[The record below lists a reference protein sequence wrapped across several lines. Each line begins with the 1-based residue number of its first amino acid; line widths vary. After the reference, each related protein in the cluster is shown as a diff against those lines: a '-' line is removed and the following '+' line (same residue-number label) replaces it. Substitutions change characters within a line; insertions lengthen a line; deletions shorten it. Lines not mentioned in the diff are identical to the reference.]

1 VTRKKRILLVDLGA
15 SMGGVEAYLEALA
28 RILQTNADLYAM
40 CVLEELAD
48 RFERQGV
55 RVARLPLFAR
65 ARILRFAA
73 ALFVLPWMILR
84 HRIDT
89 VQLNGFL
96 ESVLVIPARLLGCET
111 VYTRHGPFE
120 TDLYTWYKQPFKSAP
135 RLLSRWISG
144 MSSRLVC
151 VSESVGAILRPVF
164 GERRVTVIP
173 NWVPNQPEFKS
184 RFKGSDAQLNLL
196 YVGRLERYKGL
207 YLLLEALRG
216 VSAPAKLTVVGDGA
230 YRTTLEELAA
240 GMNVEFVGFKGD
252 PRAYYE
258 AADIF
263 VMPSNGPEG
272 LPMVALEAMSHGL
285 PCIFSDL
292 AVHREITGDGRAAM
306 LFETGNATALREKIL
321 QLAENPNLREQ
332 FAEAAYRQVQAK
344 YHVDAARR
352 AYLQLFEVSA

>member
-1 VTRKKRILLVDLGA
+1 VKRRKRILLVDLGA

-28 RILQTNADLYAM
+28 RILQANADLYAM
-40 CVLEELAD
+40 CVLDELAE

-55 RVARLPLFAR
+55 HVVRLPLFAR
-65 ARILRFAA
+65 ARILRFAVA
-73 ALFVLPWMILR
+73 FVVLPWMILR
-84 HRIDT
+84 HRIDAI
-89 VQLNGFL
+89 QLNGFL

-173 NWVPNQPEFKS
+173 NWVPSQPEFKS
-184 RFKGSDAQLNLL
+184 RYKDSSAKLNLL

-216 VSAPAKLTVVGDGA
+216 VPAKLTVVGDGA
-230 YRTTLEELAA
+230 YRSTLEELAA
-240 GMNVEFVGFKGD
+240 GLDVEFVGFKSD
-252 PRAYYE
+252 TTPFYE

-285 PCIFSDL
+285 PCVFSDL
-292 AVHREITGDGRAAM
+292 AVHREITANGRAAM
-306 LFETGNATALREKIL
+306 LFEVGNVADLRTKVL
-321 QLAENPNLREQ
+321 QLVESPSLREQ
-332 FAEAAYRQVQAK
+332 FAESAYRQVQAK

>member
-1 VTRKKRILLVDLGA
+1 
-15 SMGGVEAYLEALA
+15 MGGVEAYLEALA
-28 RILQTNADLYAM
+28 RILQANADLYAI
-40 CVLEELAD
+40 CVLDELAE

-55 RVARLPLFAR
+55 RVVKLPLFAR
-65 ARILRFAA
+65 IRILRFAVA
-73 ALFVLPWMILR
+73 FVVLPWMILR
-84 HRIDT
+84 HRIDAI
-89 VQLNGFL
+89 QLNGFL
-96 ESVLVIPARLLGCET
+96 EAVLVIPARLLGCET

-144 MSSRLVC
+144 MASRLVC

-173 NWVPNQPEFKS
+173 NWVPNQPEFRS
-184 RFKGSDAQLNLL
+184 RFKDPAERLNLL

-216 VSAPAKLTVVGDGA
+216 LPAKLTVVGDGA
-230 YRTTLEELAA
+230 YRSTLQDLAA
-240 GMNVEFVGFKGD
+240 GLDVQFVGFKND
-252 PRAYYE
+252 PTPYYE
-258 AADIF
+258 TADIF

-272 LPMVALEAMSHGL
+272 LPMVALEGMSHGL
-285 PCIFSDL
+285 PCLFSDL
-292 AVHREITGDGRAAM
+292 AVHQEITGNGRAAM
-306 LFETGNATALREKIL
+306 LFETGNVADLRAKLLQMLENPALRE
-321 QLAENPNLREQ
+321 QLAQ
-332 FAEAAYRQVQAK
+332 SAYRQVQAK

>member
-28 RILQTNADLYAM
+28 RILQANADLYAL
-40 CVLEELAD
+40 CVLEELAV

-55 RVARLPLFAR
+55 RVLRLPLFAR
-65 ARILRFAA
+65 VRILRFAVA
-73 ALFVLPWMILR
+73 FLVLPWMILR
-84 HRIDT
+84 YRIDA

-173 NWVPNQPEFKS
+173 NWVPNQPEFKNRRRES
-184 RFKGSDAQLNLL
+184 SAQLNLL

-207 YLLLEALRG
+207 YLLLDAMRG
-216 VSAPAKLTVVGDGA
+216 LPVKLTVVGDGA
-230 YRTTLEELAA
+230 YRSTLEELAG
-240 GMNVEFVGFKGD
+240 GMNVEFVGFQSD
-252 PRAYYE
+252 PAPYYE
-258 AADIF
+258 TADIF

-272 LPMVALEAMSHGL
+272 LPMVALEGMSHGL
-285 PCIFSDL
+285 PCVFSDL
-292 AVHREITGDGRAAM
+292 AVHREITGNGRVAM
-306 LFETGNATALREKIL
+306 LFETGNVADLREKLL
-321 QLAENPNLREQ
+321 QMIENPEIREH
-332 FAEAAYRQVQAK
+332 FAMAAYRQVQTK

>member
-1 VTRKKRILLVDLGA
+1 MTKRKRILLVDLGA

-28 RILQTNADLYAM
+28 RILKANADLFAI
-40 CVLEELAD
+40 CVLEELAV
-48 RFERQGV
+48 RFENQGV
-55 RVARLPLFAR
+55 RVIRIPLFAR
-65 ARILRFAA
+65 LRILRFAVA
-73 ALFVLPWMILR
+73 FLVLPWMILR
-84 HRIDT
+84 YRIDAI
-89 VQLNGFL
+89 QLNGFL

-144 MSSRLVC
+144 MSSQLVC

-173 NWVPNQPEFKS
+173 NWVPNQPEFRS
-184 RFKGSDAQLNLL
+184 RFKDSSAKLNLL
-196 YVGRLERYKGL
+196 FVGRLERYKGL
-207 YLLLEALRG
+207 YLLLDALRG
-216 VSAPAKLTVVGDGA
+216 VPAKLTVLGDGA
-230 YRTTLEELAA
+230 YRSTLEELAA
-240 GMNVEFVGFKGD
+240 GMDVEFVGFKSD
-252 PRAYYE
+252 PTPYYE

-292 AVHREITGDGRAAM
+292 SVHREITGNGRAAM
-306 LFETGNATALREKIL
+306 LFETGSVDDLRAKLL
-321 QLAENPNLREQ
+321 QMLESPSVREQ
-332 FAEAAYRQVQAK
+332 FAESAYGQVRAK
-344 YHVDAARR
+344 YHVDEARR

>member
-1 VTRKKRILLVDLGA
+1 VKRRKRILLVDLGA

-28 RILQTNADLYAM
+28 RILQANADLYAI
-40 CVLEELAD
+40 CVLEELAE

-55 RVARLPLFAR
+55 RVVRLPLFAR
-65 ARILRFAA
+65 ARILRFAV
-73 ALFVLPWMILR
+73 ALAVLPWMILR
-84 HRIDT
+84 YRIDAI
-89 VQLNGFL
+89 QLNGFL

-173 NWVPNQPEFKS
+173 NWVPSQPEFKS
-184 RFKGSDAQLNLL
+184 RFKDSSAKLNLL

-216 VSAPAKLTVVGDGA
+216 VPAKLTVVGDGA
-230 YRTTLEELAA
+230 YRSTLEELAV
-240 GMNVEFVGFKGD
+240 GMDVEFVGFKSD
-252 PRAYYE
+252 PTPYYE
-258 AADIF
+258 TADIF

-285 PCIFSDL
+285 PCVFSDL
-292 AVHREITGDGRAAM
+292 AVHREITANGRAAM
-306 LFETGNATALREKIL
+306 LFEVGNVADLRTKVL
-321 QLAENPNLREQ
+321 QLVESPSLREQ
-332 FAEAAYRQVQAK
+332 FAESAYRQVQAK

-352 AYLQLFEVSA
+352 AYLQLFEVGA

>member
-40 CVLEELAD
+40 CVLDELAD

-55 RVARLPLFAR
+55 RVIRLPLFAR
-65 ARILRFAA
+65 ARALRFAA
-73 ALFVLPWMILR
+73 ALVVLPWMILR
-84 HRIDT
+84 YRIDAI
-89 VQLNGFL
+89 QLNGFL

-164 GERRVTVIP
+164 GDRRVTVIP

-184 RFKGSDAQLNLL
+184 RVKNPSAKLNLL

-216 VSAPAKLTVVGDGA
+216 VSAKLTVVGDGA
-230 YRTTLEELAA
+230 YRSTLEELAA
-240 GMNVEFVGFKGD
+240 GLDVEFVGFKSN
-252 PRAYYE
+252 PAPYYE
-258 AADIF
+258 TADIF

-292 AVHREITGDGRAAM
+292 EVHREITGNGRAAL
-306 LFETGNATALREKIL
+306 LFETGNVADLRARVLEL
-321 QLAENPNLREQ
+321 VANPALREQ
-332 FAEAAYRQVQAK
+332 FADSAYLQVQAK

-352 AYLQLFEVSA
+352 AYLHLFEVSA

>member
-1 VTRKKRILLVDLGA
+1 
-15 SMGGVEAYLEALA
+15 LA
-28 RILQTNADLYAM
+28 Q
-40 CVLEELAD
+40 
-48 RFERQGV
+48 RFERQCV
-55 RVARLPLFAR
+55 HVVRLPLFAR
-65 ARILRFAA
+65 VRILRFAVA
-73 ALFVLPWMILR
+73 FVVLAWMILR
-84 HRIDT
+84 HRIDA
-89 VQLNGFL
+89 VQMNGFL
-96 ESVLVIPARLLGCET
+96 ESVLVIPARLMGCET

-173 NWVPNQPEFKS
+173 NWVPNQPEFRS
-184 RFKGSDAQLNLL
+184 RLKDASAKLNLL

-207 YLLLEALRG
+207 YLLLEALRDLP
-216 VSAPAKLTVVGDGA
+216 VKLTVVGDGA
-230 YRTTLEELAA
+230 YRSTLEELAS
-240 GMNVEFVGFKGD
+240 GMDVEFVGFKSD
-252 PRAYYE
+252 TAPYYE

-272 LPMVALEAMSHGL
+272 LPMVALEGMAHGL

-292 AVHREITGDGRAAM
+292 SVHREITANGRAAM
-306 LFETGNATALREKIL
+306 LFETGNVADLREKIL
-321 QLAENPNLREQ
+321 QMLDSPSLREQ
-332 FAEAAYRQVQAK
+332 FAESAYRQVQAK